1 MTDREEALAISIPPE
16 KQQQMI
22 ASIRRYFSENLDDE
36 IGELKA
42 RLVLDYFLR
51 EIGPTVYN
59 QAIIDSQSYFQ
70 EKVTDL
76 DGSCYE
82 PEFEFWHVE

>member
-1 MTDREEALAISIPPE
+1 VAISIPRE
-16 KQQQMI
+16 KQQQVI

-42 RLVLDYFLR
+42 GLVLDYFLR
-51 EIGPTVYN
+51 EIGPTIYN
-59 QAIIDSQSYFQ
+59 QAIIDAQAFFQ
-70 EKVTDL
+70 EKVADL

-82 PEFEFWHVE
+82 PEFDYWSVE

>member
-1 MTDREEALAISIPPE
+1 VAISIPRE
-16 KQQQMI
+16 KRQQVI

-42 RLVLDYFLR
+42 GLVLDYFLR
-51 EIGPTVYN
+51 EIGPTIYN
-59 QAIIDSQSYFQ
+59 QAIIDAQAFFQ
-70 EKVTDL
+70 EKVADL

-82 PEFEFWHVE
+82 PEFDYWSVE

>member
-1 MTDREEALAISIPPE
+1 MAISIPRE

-42 RLVLDYFLR
+42 GLVLDYFLR

-82 PEFEFWHVE
+82 LEFDFWRVE